1 MKFASEIWVQILS
14 FMVAFLIA
22 APAAA
27 LAKDPVNTNL
37 SGVAVKGY
45 DPVAYF
51 TEGKPIHGSAEFE
64 YRWQGAKWRFSS
76 AKHLEL
82 FKATPEKYAPR
93 YGGS

>member
-1 MKFASEIWVQILS
+1 MKLNGSAVIKIIPI
-14 FMVAFLIA
+14 VATLLVG
-22 APAAA
+22 APAVG
-27 LAKDPVNTNL
+27 LTKDPVNTNL

-51 TEGKPIHGSAEFE
+51 IEEKPVKGKAKFE

-82 FKATPEKYAPR
+82 FKATPEKYAPQ
-93 YGGS
+93 YGGY